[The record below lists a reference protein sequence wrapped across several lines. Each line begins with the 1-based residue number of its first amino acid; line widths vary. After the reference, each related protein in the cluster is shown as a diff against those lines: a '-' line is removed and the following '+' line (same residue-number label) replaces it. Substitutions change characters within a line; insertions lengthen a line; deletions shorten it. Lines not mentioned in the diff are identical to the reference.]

1 MDIEDKQLLNKCV
14 DIRMNLIETM
24 TAKGMP
30 EDNEDRNV
38 LLAALSGIE
47 RVAISRARIKS
58 EEDISKSN
66 GELQKLIAQVLV
78 KVPNAVSNYNGEPL
92 MLEDA
97 TIETVEG
104 ETSTGVYNISLDGF
118 E

>member
-1 MDIEDKQLLNKCV
+1 MDIEDKQLLNRCV
-14 DIRMNLIETM
+14 DIRMNLIGSM

-30 EDNEDRNV
+30 EDNEDRTV
-38 LLAALSGIE
+38 LLAALSGVE

-58 EEDISKSN
+58 DEDVSKSN

-78 KVPNAVSNYNGEPL
+78 RVPNTVSNYSGEPL
-92 MLEDA
+92 MLDGG

-104 ETSTGVYNISLDGF
+104 ETSTGVYNISIDSF